1 MFSLP
6 QLLLPAMPGNPCGRW
21 GSTHLMFAALHV
33 HAAGPVGDLVGLV
46 LLVRLQGDE
55 LGPLPVLT
63 LNDGVQIPGLV
74 AAVRKHD
81 GLCVLGAHLAGE
93 IHHLEEDGHLT
104 QVEEFTSLGFK
115 GKFIHTHTC
124 IWELSV

>member
-1 MFSLP
+1 
-6 QLLLPAMPGNPCGRW
+6 
-21 GSTHLMFAALHV
+21 MFAALHV

-104 QVEEFTSLGFK
+104 QAAEFTSLGFK
-115 GKFIHTHTC
+115 AKFTHTHTHTH